1 VVPGPTRQFFETK
14 IDRLSSL
21 IADEVD
27 MRKRIAG
34 SWWDFRNGGMSDPIV
49 LQLVVD
55 EAEVVVVAE
64 AEDRRLRHMLPAQ
77 THRLSH
83 SLHKNNGRFSLR

>member
-14 IDRLSSL
+14 IDRVSVL
-21 IADEVD
+21 IVDEVD
-27 MRKRIAG
+27 MRKRIVG
-34 SWWDFRNGGMSDPIV
+34 SWWDFQNGGMSDPIV

-64 AEDRRLRHMLPAQ
+64 AEDRRLRLMLPAQ
-77 THRLSH
+77 THRPFQ

>member
-1 VVPGPTRQFFETK
+1 MVPGPTRQFFETK
-14 IDRLSSL
+14 IDIVSAL
-21 IADEVD
+21 IAD

-34 SWWDFRNGGMSDPIV
+34 SWWDFWNGGMSDPIV

-77 THRLSH
+77 THRLSQ